1 MATFN
6 GTVDKLEDNRNK
18 VDDISSVTS
27 EVESVKYP
35 SVKAVKDHT
44 TETIRNELIK
54 QNIVTALGYNSET
67 NIPSIETG
75 VNTITGINSKFNLYY
90 CKIGNIVCCYTK
102 LSDVT
107 SDPNIRSDGH
117 TFKNILPV
125 IPASS
130 STFTVDS
137 DGSKVCTITLSDSN
151 SNIVCKVNGYSYT
164 FDNITFT
171 YYTNS

>member
-27 EVESVKYP
+27 EGESVKYP
-35 SVKAVKDHT
+35 SVKALKDHIT
-44 TETIRNELIK
+44 GL
-54 QNIVTALGYNSET
+54 S
-67 NIPSIETG
+67 IPSIETG

-90 CKIGNIVCCYTK
+90 CKIGNIVFCYTK